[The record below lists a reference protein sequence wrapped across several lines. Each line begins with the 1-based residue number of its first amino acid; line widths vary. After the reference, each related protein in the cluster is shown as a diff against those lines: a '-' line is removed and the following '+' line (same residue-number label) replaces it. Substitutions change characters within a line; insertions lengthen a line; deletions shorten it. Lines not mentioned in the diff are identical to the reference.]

1 MTQPREPEVATTT
14 MICVIPTAPASTDN
28 LSLQQIY
35 DNQAQYLGTVRH
47 RPTHTELAQMAVL
60 HGFRPALPVSA
71 IQWTNRYAQ
80 RVILIVA
87 SRAEPQFHNCDHG
100 RSLVL
105 GRRPFRGPLSVPA
118 VPAAHQHYTELRRCR
133 HCNGVQMINVG
144 ATGAREPSPW
154 FEPDGDCM
162 TWSSL
167 YAAALAAGAPD
178 SLPTA

>member
-1 MTQPREPEVATTT
+1 MTHPPEATVVPTT

-47 RPTHTELAQMAVL
+47 RPTHAELAQMAVL

-80 RVILIVA
+80 RVILLVA
-87 SRAEPQFHNCDHG
+87 SHAAPQFQSCDHG
-100 RSLVL
+100 RSSVL
-105 GRRPFRGPLSVPA
+105 GRRPFRGPLRAPA

-133 HCNGVQMINVG
+133 HCGGVQMVNVG
-144 ATGAREPSPW
+144 ATGLREASPW
-154 FEPDGDCM
+154 FEPDDDTV

-178 SLPTA
+178 TPVSA

>member
-1 MTQPREPEVATTT
+1 MTQALEPEVAPTT
-14 MICVIPTAPASTDN
+14 MICVIPTAPASADN

-47 RPTHTELAQMAVL
+47 RPTHTDLAQMAVL

-100 RSLVL
+100 RSTVL
-105 GRRPFRGPLSVPA
+105 GRRPFRGPLRAPA
-118 VPAAHQHYTELRRCR
+118 VAAAHQHYTELRRCR
-133 HCNGVQMINVG
+133 HCNGVQMVNVG
-144 ATGAREPSPW
+144 AAGAREASPW
-154 FEPDGDCM
+154 FEPDEACM
-162 TWSSL
+162 TWSGF
-167 YAAALAAGAPD
+167 YAAALAAGMPD
-178 SLPTA
+178 TPASA

>member
-1 MTQPREPEVATTT
+1 MTQPRELEVAPTT

-35 DNQAQYLGTVRH
+35 DNQAQYLGTERH
-47 RPTHTELAQMAVL
+47 QPTHTELAQMAVL

-87 SRAEPQFHNCDHG
+87 SHAEPQFRNCDHG
-100 RSLVL
+100 RSSVL
-105 GRRPFRGPLSVPA
+105 GRRPFRGPLRVPA
-118 VPAAHQHYTELRRCR
+118 HAAAHRHYTELRRCR
-133 HCNGVQMINVG
+133 HCGGVQMVNVG
-144 ATGAREPSPW
+144 ATGAREASPW
-154 FEPDGDCM
+154 FEPDGDSV

-167 YAAALAAGAPD
+167 YTAALAAGPPD
-178 SLPTA
+178 TPVSA